1 LSANRLETVS
11 FGLSG
16 SRDLGGWWF
25 PPNSLWQVQALS
37 PSSSRNTTRTET
49 PFAKNR
55 NDNFQIRR
63 WKTMAKT
70 SFTPLH
76 DRILVRRIEE
86 GESKVGGI
94 IIPDSAKEKPQQGE
108 VISVGKGKSND
119 EGKVFPLDVKAGD
132 TILFG
137 KYSGTEIKL
146 DGEELLIMREEEVLG
161 IIKK

>member
-1 LSANRLETVS
+1 MPWKTYFHAFFGRQDCWLGRRMPHVSTAN
-11 FGLSG
+11 GL
-16 SRDLGGWWF
+16 
-25 PPNSLWQVQALS
+25 
-37 PSSSRNTTRTET
+37 
-49 PFAKNR
+49 PFAKSHQG
-55 NDNFQIRR
+55 DVS
-63 WKTMAKT
+63 MATT

-86 GESKVGGI
+86 GESIRGGI

-132 TILFG
+132 SILFG
-137 KYSGTEIKL
+137 KYSGTEIKI

-161 IIKK
+161 ILKK